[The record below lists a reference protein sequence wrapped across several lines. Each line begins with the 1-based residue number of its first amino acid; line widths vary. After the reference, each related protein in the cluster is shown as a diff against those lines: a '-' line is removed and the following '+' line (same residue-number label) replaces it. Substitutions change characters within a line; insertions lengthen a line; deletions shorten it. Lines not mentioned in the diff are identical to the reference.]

1 MLLLRQCL
9 GPRKPS
15 PPFTEEGQWPCPAM
29 RANHRASA
37 QNVCFAKQHGL
48 KQARYLFREFL
59 LLAAMP
65 CKALSEP
72 DPMRRTRARHLRSYK
87 KDSFLPAQCTRTS
100 AETHKDTHT
109 HRHTNINMYIYTN
122 RRVCICIHRLCVYIC
137 SGMSANTSASTQSAR
152 AVLHRCAIAYTC
164 MKLRHFT
171 CLCNLCTYT
180 GVRKAV

>member
-1 MLLLRQCL
+1 
-9 GPRKPS
+9 
-15 PPFTEEGQWPCPAM
+15 M

-109 HRHTNINMYIYTN
+109 DT
-122 RRVCICIHRLCVYIC
+122 L
-137 SGMSANTSASTQSAR
+137 TST
-152 AVLHRCAIAYTC
+152 
-164 MKLRHFT
+164 
-171 CLCNLCTYT
+171 CTYT
-180 GVRKAV
+180 QTDEYASAFIDYVCIYAQV